1 MAPFASSPGRYNS
14 QQFIG
19 CDAVCLLVKGE
30 AENPRASAL
39 KIVSK
44 TAFKAA

>member
-1 MAPFASSPGRYNS
+1 MAPFASRPGRCNS

-19 CDAVCLLVKGE
+19 RDAVCLFVEGE
-30 AENPRASAL
+30 AENLRASAL